1 MIVMYILVVY
11 DGHDGLFCFDIPE
24 CLILSSIAQYDC
36 AIFYF
41 PRLAP
46 AFLCLHESD
55 VLNICKS

>member
-1 MIVMYILVVY
+1 MDMMVFL
-11 DGHDGLFCFDIPE
+11 FDIPE

-46 AFLCLHESD
+46 AFLHLLEVMCSTYASH
-55 VLNICKS
+55 KP